1 MYWDNFNIF
10 YNNLQKILFKNSFI
24 LKKNWTKK
32 HAIFV

>member
-24 LKKNWTKK
+24 LIKK
-32 HAIFV
+32 IGQEDM